1 MQRHVT
7 ESGAALFILGTRTE
21 DIVVRDT
28 EYVPISDIF
37 NHVTPEELHRFENEE
52 YEGEAER
59 ERIRILTTK
68 PRGRPKKQ
76 PDGSGFGV
84 ADDPPR
90 EAPVTHQTLPLRQSG
105 YAALIG
111 SNADGPRKRGRP
123 KGWRKNA
130 VSENAI
136 VPSFN
141 GPQPTGNVS
150 VPETTPAASSHSED
164 AEVDQSRSQSVD
176 SESEPDETAMDIQA
190 RTGVFSMV
198 AASRLV
204 PIDPETEPEPSR
216 DVTPLLTDEELA
228 SARSSPERIVV
239 DSEMSADELARSR
252 EDSEGDDSDVMF
264 VDAPSHPNADDEID
278 EREDLLRQ
286 FTAHKA
292 PDEREALLRQFAA
305 SKPPRG
311 RSHVSDT
318 TDASRASPVKTVQ
331 PAQPPTHQSRAE
343 VPAPMHT
350 PGRSLKR
357 KSITPHFP
365 SRIKR
370 TASSKSRSKSNTT
383 SKSPKSPLVV
393 RTAQRP
399 TNSQNIPP
407 KSRGRPPSK
416 PKPNL
421 SRPISSHLAPK
432 SQNIPVRP
440 ILSQLYSRLN
450 AKPEQPSN
458 GTRPIAI
465 SSTASS
471 TSENDE
477 ESEASFSGVS
487 PAAITSI
494 DPRLVWK
501 EGRRGVENSTSE
513 DDDSD
518 DEDDDEEGD
527 DGDEDAEEE
536 EEEVEGL

>member
-7 ESGAALFILGTRTE
+7 ESGAALFVLGTQTQ
-21 DIVVRDT
+21 DMVVRDT
-28 EYVPISDIF
+28 EDVPISEIF

-52 YEGEAER
+52 YEKEAER

-76 PDGSGFGV
+76 PDGPNFGV
-84 ADDPPR
+84 ANDAPGG
-90 EAPVTHQTLPLRQSG
+90 APVSQQTLPLRKSG
-105 YAALIG
+105 YAALIDA
-111 SNADGPRKRGRP
+111 NANGPRKRGRP

-164 AEVDQSRSQSVD
+164 AEVGQSRSQSVD

-216 DVTPLLTDEELA
+216 DVSPLLTDDELA

-239 DSEMSADELARSR
+239 DSEMSADELAPSR
-252 EDSEGDDSDVMF
+252 EDSEGEDSDVMF
-264 VDAPSHPNADDEID
+264 VDAPSHVNADNEID

-311 RSHVSDT
+311 RSHVSET
-318 TDASRASPVKTVQ
+318 TDSSRVSPVKTVQ
-331 PAQPPTHQSRAE
+331 PAQQHLQQPHA
-343 VPAPMHT
+343 VIHAPVHT
-350 PGRSLKR
+350 PGRPLKR

-383 SKSPKSPLVV
+383 SKSPKSPLGV
-393 RTAQRP
+393 RTTQPPSRSQR
-399 TNSQNIPP
+399 IPSN
-407 KSRGRPPSK
+407 SRGRPPSK
-416 PKPNL
+416 PRPNQ

-432 SQNIPVRP
+432 SQNIPVRSS
-440 ILSQLYSRLN
+440 ISQLISRIN
-450 AKPEQPSN
+450 AKPEQPSRPA
-458 GTRPIAI
+458 RPISI
-465 SSTASS
+465 SSAASS
-471 TSENDE
+471 SSESDE
-477 ESEASFSGVS
+477 DSEVSFSGVS

-513 DDDSD
+513 EESD
-518 DEDDDEEGD
+518 GVEEEDDDDEEE
-527 DGDEDAEEE
+527 DEDEDE
-536 EEEVEGL
+536 EGL